1 VVFYYKIVGACTYIC
16 QETTILLRIVN
27 GFISV
32 IDVKE
37 CLLYRTKQI
46 DPRLQLDLRLVSLS
60 FSRNESNELAFRCNI
75 VSVRAAEHVPA
86 MEQHNSSYLK
96 RASICDLF

>member
-1 VVFYYKIVGACTYIC
+1 MVFHYKIVRACTYIC

-37 CLLYRTKQI
+37 RLLYRAKQI
-46 DPRLQLDLRLVSLS
+46 DPRLQLNLGLVGLS
-60 FSRNESNELAFRCNI
+60 FSRNESNELAFWCNI
-75 VSVRAAEHVPA
+75 VSVRAAKHVPA
-86 MEQHNSSYLK
+86 MEQHNSSY
-96 RASICDLF
+96 F